1 LGGVSRRLERL
12 EADCR
17 DRAAAELRRAWA
29 NLTDE
34 EVAELLFPYA
44 DWVPNSVPNTEER
57 VLEKK
62 VRAAMPAEL
71 IATAIGLKNGMED
84 EEVDRRI
91 AELVRCLGIFERGE
105 GIRRHMLASGARM
118 PPNERRAPVGPR
130 VRCPRAVGRTLKN
143 LQGHGIDKPSS
154 RRPTI

>member
-1 LGGVSRRLERL
+1 LGGASRRLERL
-12 EADCR
+12 EADYR

-84 EEVDRRI
+84 EQVDRRI
-91 AELVRCLGIFERGE
+91 AELVRCLGIFERGQ
-105 GIRRHMLASGARM
+105 GIRRHMLASG
-118 PPNERRAPVGPR
+118 PR
-130 VRCPRAVGRTLKN
+130 GE
-143 LQGHGIDKPSS
+143 G
-154 RRPTI
+154 